1 MLKPQVFFI
10 FSRCSIPWQYPPWSL
25 YCRPVQERV
34 PLWCSGSL
42 YAVLQLNG
50 FINIRACSNI
60 DFTSLGALDDYIG
73 VLSTLAY
80 GILPIFGLQVGHV
93 TIMFKVVKGDL
104 IDLVSWYTVA
114 TVIEDKVTAAP
125 AGKLCL
131 AVGFP
136 FVRESAN
143 KKVRTRTN
151 ESTNC
156 SFADGDKSANN
167 EHCLHFFK
175 KVKVRTRCTF
185 YKHIENSFFE
195 GWEFLFHDWICANIS
210 LLWLDVRQ

>member
-1 MLKPQVFFI
+1 MSRGDHCWSTFATFFSGSLDATSTLMNNSGTYGNYVPCSNPRFFFI

-42 YAVLQLNG
+42 YAVLHLNG

-131 AVGFP
+131 A
-136 FVRESAN
+136 
-143 KKVRTRTN
+143 
-151 ESTNC
+151 
-156 SFADGDKSANN
+156 
-167 EHCLHFFK
+167 
-175 KVKVRTRCTF
+175 
-185 YKHIENSFFE
+185 
-195 GWEFLFHDWICANIS
+195 
-210 LLWLDVRQ
+210 